1 MQQLSGLKRAGRGDK
16 FALQLAPGSMQFSST
31 SLSVLEKACGGRGGR
46 RHRSGGDNQTERKQC
61 DVKRNSLHSES
72 EGKQAEEGE
81 LEGSLAR

>member
-31 SLSVLEKACGGRGGR
+31 SLSVLEKACGGGGR

-72 EGKQAEEGE
+72 EGKKAEGE
-81 LEGSLAR
+81 MEGSLAR

>member
-1 MQQLSGLKRAGRGDK
+1 
-16 FALQLAPGSMQFSST
+16 MQFSST
-31 SLSVLEKACGGRGGR
+31 SLSVLEKACGGR

-72 EGKQAEEGE
+72 EGKKAEEGE